1 MRKRVLVKGPV
12 LSQSGYG
19 EQARFALRALKSRE
33 DIFEIFIVPITWGQ
47 TGWIWEQTEFRKWMD
62 SRITETQVRIQQK
75 TLQIDMSLQIT
86 IPPEFEKMAPVNY
99 GYTAGI
105 ETNQCAPIWLQKCN
119 DMDKVLVVSEHAK
132 SSLVDTVAEAV
143 NNQTGERFAYKIEK
157 PVNVVWENTP
167 RNEPEPIESLSLE
180 YDHNFLVVSQMG
192 PRKNLENTIKWFVE
206 EFIDK
211 EVGLVI
217 KTNQK
222 NNSTMDYENVHKFLK
237 QTLSKYEDRTCKVYL
252 LHGDLTSGQMTWLY
266 SHDKIKTMINISHG
280 EGFGLPLFEAAR
292 EGVPVVTVGWSGQLD
307 FLRHNGK
314 EYFENVS
321 FEIKEIPEN
330 VVWKNVLEK
339 GSKWAYA
346 DQGSFKMALR
356 RSLKNYK
363 KNKKRAL
370 QLKDIINDKFN
381 DQNLYDIFLESFGV
395 EKQEQTD
402 YVFVSDFF
410 REQYV
415 GGAEL
420 SLDVLIQS
428 CTGTNTKLN
437 SSSVTKEMVDF
448 NKDAV
453 WVFGNIAQLDEA
465 VLRHVMTS
473 GITYH
478 FVEFDYKY
486 CEYRNPTLYEFLE
499 DEQCEYNN
507 TERGKMYTQF
517 INNSVKTHLMSE
529 GQKNLFLQHLPEIDN
544 NKVQVLS
551 SLFDDDFFDKIEE
564 LNSTERTRDKW
575 IVLGS
580 RSWVKGANESEAW
593 CKENNLDY
601 EVVSGLEYNEMLE
614 KLASAKGVC
623 FKPTGLDTCPRFVI
637 EAKLLGCELELN
649 ENVQHLNEEWFA
661 NGDNEQILE
670 YLKTRKECFWSTVLS
685 NE

>member
-1 MRKRVLVKGPV
+1 
-12 LSQSGYG
+12 
-19 EQARFALRALKSRE
+19 
-33 DIFEIFIVPITWGQ
+33 
-47 TGWIWEQTEFRKWMD
+47 
-62 SRITETQVRIQQK
+62 
-75 TLQIDMSLQIT
+75 
-86 IPPEFEKMAPVNY
+86 
-99 GYTAGI
+99 
-105 ETNQCAPIWLQKCN
+105 
-119 DMDKVLVVSEHAK
+119 
-132 SSLVDTVAEAV
+132 
-143 NNQTGERFAYKIEK
+143 
-157 PVNVVWENTP
+157 
-167 RNEPEPIESLSLE
+167 
-180 YDHNFLVVSQMG
+180 
-192 PRKNLENTIKWFVE
+192 
-206 EFIDK
+206 
-211 EVGLVI
+211 
-217 KTNQK
+217 
-222 NNSTMDYENVHKFLK
+222 MDYENVHKFLK